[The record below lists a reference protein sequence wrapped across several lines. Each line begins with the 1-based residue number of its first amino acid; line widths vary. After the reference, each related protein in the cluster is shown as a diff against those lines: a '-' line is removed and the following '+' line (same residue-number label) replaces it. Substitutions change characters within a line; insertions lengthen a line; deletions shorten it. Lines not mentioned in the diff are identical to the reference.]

1 MEQKLMRD
9 QMWFHLSMLAMM
21 KGAGRDDEAVAQAE
35 KLQAL
40 IFSLPDDLF
49 VQAELRE
56 VAS

>member
-1 MEQKLMRD
+1 
-9 QMWFHLSMLAMM
+9 MM